1 MTHFVGHPQK
11 RWHSIEFRLKSFLA
25 FQFTSNE
32 KLSPKMSALAREWR
46 MRRKRKMNGFSSTWS
61 FEFNM
66 KLYWLRL
73 CQSGCAECEFAMCS
87 CLINDK
93 IYWTWF
99 LRTCSALSLFFGRW
113 VSIKKYAHRRKMCD
127 YDWQRTEEGATEKE
141 KGYCRKNHIYDA
153 HFMWLVQS
161 MDVDSLFY
169 FFGCG
174 RAK

>member
-32 KLSPKMSALAREWR
+32 KLSPKMSALTQEWR

-99 LRTCSALSLFFGRW
+99 LRTCSALSLFRSMSEHKKICASKKDVWLWLATNGRG
-113 VSIKKYAHRRKMCD
+113 SDR
-127 YDWQRTEEGATEKE
+127 EEE
-141 KGYCRKNHIYDA
+141 RI
-153 HFMWLVQS
+153 LS
-161 MDVDSLFY
+161 
-169 FFGCG
+169 
-174 RAK
+174 